1 MRILN
6 IVSSNIVQDPRILK
20 QMETIKQ
27 ITEDYIVLGKSNIN
41 VTDERLKAL
50 NFNYKLFGQNI
61 EENSIIKK
69 ILNRIKFGRSVIQFI
84 KSYKPDVIHAND
96 FDVLFIVFLS
106 RYTKARI
113 VYDAHEIYSKNA
125 FINKVKVLS
134 GIIQFIEKKIINR
147 VDSFITV
154 SNAAKNYYL
163 SKGYK
168 KEPIVITNAPIKEN
182 IKNKNNGR
190 NNFEVVYQG
199 QLVSNRGYEEFLDA
213 GRYINGKNIKLII
226 RGFGHLENKLKEL
239 KSKTNIK
246 NVDIEDPVE
255 ISQLVKAM
263 SNSDVGVVL
272 TKPTSINFEY
282 TVSNKIFECLH
293 AGLPVILSPVKEHIY
308 LNNKYNF
315 GIVLDEVKPELIAKE
330 ILKLNDNKDLYNKLK
345 KNAIKAADELKWQNE
360 ELKLIEIY
368 TKKNS

>member
-27 ITEDYIVLGKSNIN
+27 ITDDYIVLGKSNIN
-41 VTDERLKAL
+41 VTDERLKKL
-50 NFNYKLFGQNI
+50 NFNYKLFGQNK

-69 ILNRIKFGRSVIQFI
+69 ISNRIKFGRSVIQFI

-125 FINKVKVLS
+125 FINKVKILS
-134 GIIQFIEKKIINR
+134 RIVQFIEKKIIKKI
-147 VDSFITV
+147 DHFITV
-154 SNAAKNYYL
+154 SNAAKDYYI
-163 SKGYK
+163 SRGYK
-168 KEPIVITNAPIKEN
+168 IEPIVITNAPIKEN
-182 IKNKNNGR
+182 VQMQNNAKNS
-190 NNFEVVYQG
+190 FEVIYQG
-199 QLVSNRGYEEFLDA
+199 QLVSNRGYEEFLEA
-213 GRYINGKNIKLII
+213 GKYIDDEKINLII
-226 RGFGHLENKLKEL
+226 RGFGHLEEELRKTKLLDKI
-239 KSKTNIK
+239 N
-246 NVDIEDPVE
+246 NVSIEDSVE
-255 ISQLVKAM
+255 MDQLVKAM
-263 SNSDVGVVL
+263 STSQLGVVL

-293 AGLPVILSPVKEHIY
+293 AGLPVLLSPVKEHIY

-315 GIVLDEVKPELIAKE
+315 GIVIDEVTPKKIAKE
-330 ILKLNDNKDLYNKLK
+330 ILKLSENQEQYHKLK
-345 KNAIKAADELKWQNE
+345 ENAIKAANELKWQNE

-368 TKKNS
+368 MKKNL